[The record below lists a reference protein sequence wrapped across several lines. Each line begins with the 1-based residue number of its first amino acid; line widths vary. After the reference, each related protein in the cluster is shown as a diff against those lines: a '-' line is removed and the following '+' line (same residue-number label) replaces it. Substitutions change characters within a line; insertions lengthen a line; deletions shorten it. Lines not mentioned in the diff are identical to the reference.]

1 MGKIVRYKMEME
13 VLTPVHIAGAD
24 YKSKLNK
31 NEYIYKDKD
40 KKLILIDRDRFVNF
54 LIEKNLFEEYLS
66 YVNGETEL
74 KSLTNFLDKN
84 QISEKEFIKKIYN
97 EVYIGKGNDITL
109 LNRSIENK
117 IYIPGSSI
125 KGSLVNLLLINYI
138 VRNRKEFENEIEYI
152 SSYITKQINK
162 DMSNQEIEKI
172 KDKVNEN
179 VSSII
184 ENIIEQI
191 LYKKDKIII
200 KKENKLIKQKMK
212 IDKEESIKNLGISVS
227 DTYKTKNESFCFFRD
242 FDEKLE
248 EDNQVKQMP
257 LAREYINLKT
267 KFMFDI
273 TLDFELLSE
282 TKLKINNFDDLINA
296 LKKAINYLIK
306 NTLETSNNSCSQNLI
321 LGANTG
327 FHQKTIIY
335 ALFENKEQRLEVV
348 KRLLHKKKKQ
358 KKGDKRIDDHLDD
371 RFSPRVINR
380 IKIKDRKDN
389 KLKSK
394 LAGLVEIRK
403 ISEKEVGK

>member
-31 NEYIYKDKD
+31 NEYIYKDK
-40 KKLILIDRDRFVNF
+40 KLILIDRDKFINF
-54 LIEKNLFEEYLS
+54 LIEKNLFEEYLL
-66 YVNGETEL
+66 YINGETEL
-74 KSLTNFLDKN
+74 KSLTDFLDKN

-125 KGSLVNLLLINYI
+125 KGALVNLLLINYI
-138 VRNRKEFENEIEYI
+138 VGNRKEFENEIEYI
-152 SSYITKQINK
+152 SSYITKKINK

-191 LYKKDKIII
+191 LYKEDKIII

-248 EDNQVKQMP
+248 EDDQVKQMP
-257 LAREYINLKT
+257 LAREYINTKT

-273 TLDFELLSE
+273 TLDFKLLLE

-296 LKKAINYLIK
+296 LKKATNYLIK
-306 NTLETSNNSCSQNLI
+306 NTLETFNDLCSQNLI

-335 ALFENKEQRLEVV
+335 ALFENKKQRLEVV
-348 KRLLHKKKKQ
+348 KRLLHKKKKR